1 MSRPF
6 IGCSEPAFP
15 KLTALR
21 VERGWSKRELA
32 SRMRKAGY
40 PQRLS
45 IVEALVRRVEAFGQ
59 IPSPAFVVTL
69 HRAIGLTLDDTLDL
83 FEGEVEW
90 SRSWPHL

>member
-1 MSRPF
+1 MTRQLV
-6 IGCSEPAFP
+6 GCSESAFP

-32 SRMRKAGY
+32 ARLRSAGY

-59 IPSPAFVVTL
+59 RPRPAFIVCL
-69 HRAIGLTLDDTLDL
+69 ARATELDL
-83 FEGEVEW
+83 DQVCDLFDGQADVP
-90 SRSWPHL
+90 RL